1 VLKFFESLIWFF
13 SILAKN
19 NNLMNTFEEKRSL
32 LLEMIAFSTVDGQLH
47 KREYDF
53 LAIVA
58 NELNFD
64 TAVFNDLFHQ
74 ELPEIPIKSEFG
86 RIQQFYRLALLM
98 HSDGVLHTKEDIAIQ
113 QISLNM
119 GLNPVATK
127 RILKLMKKGSNP
139 LIDPKVL
146 LNIFQEQHN

>member
-1 VLKFFESLIWFF
+1 
-13 SILAKN
+13 
-19 NNLMNTFEEKRSL
+19 MNTFEEKRSL

-47 KREYDF
+47 KREYEF
-53 LAIVA
+53 LSIVA
-58 NELNFD
+58 SELNLE

-74 ELPEIPIKSEFG
+74 ELPQILIKSEFG

-98 HSDGVLHTKEDIAIQ
+98 HSDGVLHAKEDNAIQ
-113 QISLNM
+113 QISLDM
-119 GLNPVATK
+119 GLNPAATQ

>member
-1 VLKFFESLIWFF
+1 
-13 SILAKN
+13 
-19 NNLMNTFEEKRSL
+19 MNTFEEKRSL

-47 KREYDF
+47 KREYEF
-53 LAIVA
+53 LSIVA
-58 NELNFD
+58 SELNLD

-74 ELPEIPIKSEFG
+74 ELPLIHIKSEFG

-98 HSDGVLHTKEDIAIQ
+98 HSDGVLHSKEENAIQ